1 MNKFNIS
8 KINIH
13 KFVYKQTE
21 IFVHKKE
28 LYKVKDEPT
37 TGRGYL
43 QSMQLLYVFKEMH
56 RLFTAL
62 LFVMAKPQ
70 RERSINRRTDKLR
83 VLIL

>member
-1 MNKFNIS
+1 MNKFNIN

-13 KFVYKQTE
+13 KFVYKRTE
-21 IFVHKKE
+21 IFVNKKE
-28 LYKVKDEPT
+28 LYKMKDEPT

-70 RERSINRRTDKLR
+70 RETE
-83 VLIL
+83 VH

>member
-21 IFVHKKE
+21 IFVHNKE
-28 LYKVKDEPT
+28 LYKMKDEPT

-43 QSMQLLYVFKEMH
+43 QSMQLLCVQGDAQTVH
-56 RLFTAL
+56 ST
-62 LFVMAKPQ
+62 FVCNGKTS
-70 RERSINRRTDKLR
+70 EGE
-83 VLIL
+83 VH

>member
-1 MNKFNIS
+1 MNKFNIN

-13 KFVYKQTE
+13 KFVYKRTE

-28 LYKVKDEPT
+28 LYKMKDEPT

-70 RERSINRRTDKLR
+70 RETE
-83 VLIL
+83 VH